1 MFLFIKPFSGFLP
14 HSQAA
19 SADNKDDVTRAYPVV
34 YGTPGDLFEVYE
46 KIDPQ
51 TGRGLISV
59 FANAGG
65 VYRYRI
71 QAEPAGEPVV
81 FGSALLYREQD
92 GLWIELKT
100 DRPTAAILFFSRP
113 V

>member
-14 HSQAA
+14 HSQSA
-19 SADNKDDVTRAYPVV
+19 SADNKSPEDILDTALLLKKQTFVNAGFHGLNRNGGLFPFLP
-34 YGTPGDLFEVYE
+34 TP
-46 KIDPQ
+46 
-51 TGRGLISV
+51 
-59 FANAGG
+59 GG